1 MRTPIEIPLWD
12 DITKAPYYKPE
23 DATTQEYFVP
33 REDGGN
39 DAISRLTNVVN
50 PTITVYKATTNK
62 PGPAVL
68 ICPGGGYSILAYS
81 HEGEDIAAWFN
92 ANSITAIV
100 LKYRCPDRRDAALAD
115 AIRAMR
121 IIRSRAA
128 EFCIDPDKIGV
139 LGFSAG
145 ANLAG
150 RVSNMP
156 TPDEVYAP
164 QDEIDSADH
173 YPNYSF
179 IIYPAYFYE
188 PGYEIN
194 PEIKFT
200 DKTPPAFIMQ
210 AEDDKPYVDSSIAYF
225 VGMKRASRP
234 AELHIFPRGGHG
246 YGIFRNGNPTQEW
259 PDLAMNWFKREI
271 MQGKPFIG

>member
-12 DITKAPYYKPE
+12 NLSDAPYYKPE
-23 DATTQEYFVP
+23 DAVTNEYFLP
-33 REDGGN
+33 NDGGN
-39 DAISRLTNVVN
+39 PAIDRLTDVVN
-50 PTITVYKATTNK
+50 PTITVYKASTFK

-68 ICPGGGYSILAYS
+68 ICPGGGYNILALS

-92 ANSITAIV
+92 ANTITAFV
-100 LKYRCPDRRDAALAD
+100 LKYRCPNRRDAALAD

-121 IIRSRAA
+121 LIRSRAD
-128 EFCIDPDKIGV
+128 EFCVDPNMLGV

-156 TPDEVYAP
+156 TPNKVYQP
-164 QDEIDSADH
+164 QDAVDSFDH

-188 PGYEIN
+188 DGYKLN
-194 PEIKFT
+194 PEIKIT

-210 AEDDKPYVDSSIAYF
+210 AEDDKSFVDSSLAYF
-225 VGMKRASRP
+225 VGMKNANRP

-246 YGIFRNGNPTQEW
+246 YGIFMNGNPTQEW
-259 PDLAMNWFKREI
+259 PALAMNWFNREI
-271 MQGKPFIG
+271 MKGKPIIC